1 MEIAKV
7 ILYPSLAEKS
17 VAMIDKNNK
26 MVFFVDTRATRKDV
40 KEAIEVMF
48 KVKVDKVNILKDAKN
63 RKKAF
68 VKINKQFKAEDIA
81 TAMGI
86 V

>member
-1 MEIAKV
+1 MDTAKI

-17 VAMIDKNNK
+17 VAMIDKENK
-26 MVFFVDTRATRKDV
+26 MVFFVDTRATRQDV
-40 KEAIEVMF
+40 KKAIEEMF

>member
-1 MEIAKV
+1 MDTAKI

-17 VAMIDKNNK
+17 VAMIDKENK
-26 MVFFVDTRATRKDV
+26 MVFFVDTRATRQDV
-40 KEAIEVMF
+40 KKAIEAMF

-68 VKINKQFKAEDIA
+68 VKINKQYKAEDIA

>member
-1 MEIAKV
+1 MDITRI

-17 VAMIDKNNK
+17 VAMIDKENK
-26 MVFFVDTRATRKDV
+26 MVFFVDTRATRQEV
-40 KEAIEVMF
+40 KEAIEKMF
-48 KVKVDKVNILKDAKN
+48 KVKVDKVNILKDSKN

-81 TAMGI
+81 TTMGI